1 MKNIIVNFELNKGK
15 YDQFHHS
22 FFFFNI
28 IQRILSQI
36 FYLVNNFMSN
46 QNKFKKKNLKLLF
59 KNIQKSK
66 LVFQE
71 LRQIKC
77 FIQLSIFL

>member
-15 YDQFHHS
+15 YDQFYHS
-22 FFFFNI
+22 FFFNI

-46 QNKFKKKNLKLLF
+46 QNKLKKNLKLLF

-66 LVFQE
+66 TCLPRVE
-71 LRQIKC
+71 TN
-77 FIQLSIFL
+77 